1 MKFLVYI
8 ALFRG
13 YVKQG
18 PTLGILFTTKRITFE
33 AHWSKNM
40 KDNYK
45 LDLQEV
51 GNRYNHFNP
60 THHLVKA
67 SL

>member
-1 MKFLVYI
+1 MIFTKHSLQNIKFWVYI

-18 PTLGILFTTKRITFE
+18 PTVGILFLFTTKRITFE
-33 AHWSKNM
+33 AYWSKNM

-51 GNRYNHFNP
+51 GN
-60 THHLVKA
+60 
-67 SL
+67 S

>member
-18 PTLGILFTTKRITFE
+18 PTVGILFTTKRITFE

-40 KDNYK
+40 KDNYN

-51 GNRYNHFNP
+51 GNR
-60 THHLVKA
+60 
-67 SL
+67 